1 MTNQLRELLRAAA
14 RAVALFPCDEEKDWF
29 MGDGIIYRNYGDA
42 DACGTLDEFVLER
55 VRMDAALVGGMR
67 DAALEYTWAVSDN
80 NGESYRNPT
89 DQEREEFYEAVW
101 AYRARN
107 IDCSRDCH
115 LRGRF
120 DGIWRCMT
128 CLAVWTEADGGRTYG
143 VPMSGSQ
150 LRLAIRELAQS
161 DLVRSAWRGRVLSGA
176 MSVVGD
182 YELALAAGKQDTLIM
197 DVKLSDSA
205 WFRFL
210 SIQADE
216 YGGWYVRWVGKL

>member
-14 RAVALFPCDEEKDWF
+14 RAVAVFLSDEEKDWF
-29 MGDGIIYRNYGDA
+29 MGDGIIHRNYGDT
-42 DACGTLDEFVLER
+42 DACVTLDDFVQER
-55 VRMDAALVGGMR
+55 VAMNAVLVGGMR
-67 DAALEYTWAVSDN
+67 DAALEYTWSVSDDE
-80 NGESYRNPT
+80 GESYRNPT
-89 DQEREEFYEAVW
+89 DEEREEFYEAVW

-107 IDCSRDCH
+107 IDCSRDCE

-128 CLAVWTEADGGRTYG
+128 CFAVWTGPEGGETYG
-143 VPMSGSQ
+143 VPMTGSQ
-150 LRLAIRELAQS
+150 LRHAVRELAHN
-161 DLVRSAWRGRVLSGA
+161 DPVRSAWRARVLSGA

-182 YELALAAGKQDTLIM
+182 YELALAAGKQDILIM

-210 SIQADE
+210 TVNSDE
-216 YGGWYVRWVGKL
+216 CGGWYVRWVGKL

>member
-1 MTNQLRELLRAAA
+1 
-14 RAVALFPCDEEKDWF
+14 
-29 MGDGIIYRNYGDA
+29 MGDRIIYRNYGDT

-55 VRMDAALVGGMR
+55 VGMDAALVGGIR

-80 NGESYRNPT
+80 DGESYRNPT
-89 DQEREEFYEAVW
+89 EEECEEFYEAVW

-107 IDCSRDCH
+107 IDCSRDCQ

-128 CLAVWTEADGGRTYG
+128 CSAVWTERDGGGTYG
-143 VPMSGSQ
+143 APMTGPQ
-150 LRLAIRELAQS
+150 LRHAVRELAQN
-161 DLVRSAWRGRVLSGA
+161 DLMRSAWRARVIGGA

-182 YELALAAGKQDTLIM
+182 YELALAAGKRDTLIM
-197 DVKLSDSA
+197 DVKLSDNA

-210 SIQADE
+210 TVQSDE
-216 YGGWYVRWVGKL
+216 HGGWYVGWVGKL